1 MSKTIKNGMKVVLLF
16 FALFL
21 INILVFKVLALLGF
35 DLSLTELS
43 YLFPPLLAT
52 LVLVLQFNK
61 KKNSEKTRKRYEK
74 LYETIHFSRYGSD
87 YDYRG
92 NYIRLTDWSCS
103 RTI

>member
-1 MSKTIKNGMKVVLLF
+1 MNKTVKNGMKVVLLF
-16 FALFL
+16 FGLFL

-61 KKNSEKTRKRYEK
+61 KKNSEK
-74 LYETIHFSRYGSD
+74 
-87 YDYRG
+87 
-92 NYIRLTDWSCS
+92 N
-103 RTI
+103 

>member
-52 LVLVLQFNK
+52 LVLALQFNK
-61 KKNSEKTRKRYEK
+61 KKNSEK
-74 LYETIHFSRYGSD
+74 S
-87 YDYRG
+87 
-92 NYIRLTDWSCS
+92 
-103 RTI
+103 

>member
-1 MSKTIKNGMKVVLLF
+1 MNKTVKNGMKVLVLFLS
-16 FALFL
+16 LFL

-61 KKNSEKTRKRYEK
+61 KKNSEK
-74 LYETIHFSRYGSD
+74 
-87 YDYRG
+87 
-92 NYIRLTDWSCS
+92 N
-103 RTI
+103 

>member
-61 KKNSEKTRKRYEK
+61 KKNSDK
-74 LYETIHFSRYGSD
+74 S
-87 YDYRG
+87 
-92 NYIRLTDWSCS
+92 
-103 RTI
+103 

>member
-35 DLSLTELS
+35 DLSLTEMS

-52 LVLVLQFNK
+52 LVLVMQFKK
-61 KKNSEKTRKRYEK
+61 KKNRDKS
-74 LYETIHFSRYGSD
+74 
-87 YDYRG
+87 
-92 NYIRLTDWSCS
+92 
-103 RTI
+103 

>member
-1 MSKTIKNGMKVVLLF
+1 MNRTIKNGMKVVLLF

-52 LVLVLQFNK
+52 LVLAQQFNK
-61 KKNSEKTRKRYEK
+61 KKK
-74 LYETIHFSRYGSD
+74 
-87 YDYRG
+87 
-92 NYIRLTDWSCS
+92 
-103 RTI
+103 

>member
-16 FALFL
+16 LVLFL

-61 KKNSEKTRKRYEK
+61 KKNSEK
-74 LYETIHFSRYGSD
+74 
-87 YDYRG
+87 
-92 NYIRLTDWSCS
+92 N
-103 RTI
+103 